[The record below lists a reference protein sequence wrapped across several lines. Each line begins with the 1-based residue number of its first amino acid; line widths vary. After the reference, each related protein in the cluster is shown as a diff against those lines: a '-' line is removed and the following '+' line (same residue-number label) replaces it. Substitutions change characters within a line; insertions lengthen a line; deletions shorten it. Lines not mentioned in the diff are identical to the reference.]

1 MHDNIQ
7 QQLAGLGRLAHC
19 LAERL
24 AKRSSSDAEP
34 ARELAVGIGNTA
46 TDVHRLAR
54 DSIPLEIEA
63 NGLKVALFDLSA
75 KVLTQHGI
83 IYGFRSFGDIKI
95 GKIGKIASS
104 FIATHLYQRVSACEA
119 WKSQG
124 KPLSLASVKESWQNK
139 ETLPRTKV
147 LGLDG

>member
-1 MHDNIQ
+1 LHDNIQ

-24 AKRSSSDAEP
+24 AKQSSSDAEP
-34 ARELAVGIGNTA
+34 ARELALGIGNTA

-95 GKIGKIASS
+95 GKIASS

-124 KPLSLASVKESWQNK
+124 EPLSLASVKESWQNK
-139 ETLPRTKV
+139 
-147 LGLDG
+147 